1 MEQKSLL
8 LRSKTTQ
15 LQQAENSMG
24 NALTQK
30 ILITLGFIFA
40 YRVLAY
46 IPVPGVDTS
55 VIASYFTDANNA
67 LGLANMFSGN
77 AIERLSIISLGIMPY
92 ITASIVMELLAA
104 TFPTLGQMKKERDGM
119 QKYMQIIR
127 YFTIFITVVQAI
139 GVSMGLQ
146 SLTGSSGQSAVM
158 IDPTTFVIIA
168 TFSMLT
174 GTMLLMWI
182 GEQITQKGIGNGI
195 SLIIFAGIVSGL
207 PSAIS
212 NTVQAVNAG
221 EMSFLTILAIL
232 GVMLITILAIIY
244 VELGERRVPISYS
257 RKTIMQNQNK
267 RVMNYIPVKVNLS
280 GVIPPI
286 FASAI
291 LMFPLTML
299 QSSQNDILVKIAD
312 ILAPGGVVFNV
323 VTFLLVVFFAFFYA
337 SIAFNAKDI
346 SDNLKKQGGF
356 IPGVRPG
363 EHTKEFL
370 NDVASKLTVTG
381 ATYLAIISTVPFVF
395 INGMGASFYFGGTAV
410 LIIVQVALDTMR
422 KVEAQ
427 RTMNQYNTLGN
438 VGL

>member
-1 MEQKSLL
+1 
-8 LRSKTTQ
+8 
-15 LQQAENSMG
+15 MG

-30 ILITLGFIFA
+30 ILITLGFLFA

-46 IPVPGVDTS
+46 IPTPGVDLD
-55 VIASYFTDANNA
+55 VIKAFFDSNSNNA
-67 LGLANMFSGN
+67 LGMANMFSGG
-77 AIERLSIISLGIMPY
+77 AVQRLSIISLGIMPY
-92 ITASIVMELLAA
+92 ITASIVMELLSA
-104 TFPTLGQMKKERDGM
+104 TFPALGQMKKERDGM

-139 GVSMGLQ
+139 GVSIGLQ
-146 SLTGSSGQSAVM
+146 SMTGHAGQSAVM
-158 IDPTTFVIIA
+158 IDPTTFTILA

-195 SLIIFAGIVSGL
+195 SLIIFAGIVSRL
-207 PSAIS
+207 PAAIS
-212 NTVQAVNAG
+212 NTIRSVNTG
-221 EMSFLTILAIL
+221 EMNFLAVLAVLAI
-232 GVMLITILAIIY
+232 VLITILVIIY

-257 RKTIMQNQNK
+257 RKTIMQNQTK

-286 FASAI
+286 FASAV
-291 LMFPLTML
+291 LMFPLTVL
-299 QSSQNDILVKIAD
+299 KTSTNPVVTAIAD
-312 ILAPGGVVFNV
+312 TLSPGGIAYNIVMFV
-323 VTFLLVVFFAFFYA
+323 LIVFFAFFYA

-346 SDNLKKQGGF
+346 ADNLKRQGGF

-370 NDVASKLTVTG
+370 NEVASRLTGSG
-381 ATYLAIISTVPFVF
+381 AIYLALIATLPFILIS
-395 INGMGASFYFGGTAV
+395 GLGAAFYFGGVSV

-422 KVEAQ
+422 KIEAQ
-427 RTMNQYNTLGN
+427 RTMNQYDTLGN